1 MWRRWFAGVLL
12 AIVGAF
18 LLTVP
23 AHAART
29 AENDTGD
36 PTIYFFW
43 GEGCPHCAAAKPF
56 LASLQEEY
64 PQLEVQDYEVYNDLE
79 NREIFTAMADKWD
92 FEVSGVP
99 TFFLGEDHWVGFAEN
114 PIGDE
119 LEQAVAACVAS
130 GCPDAGAGV
139 VTPAEPTTEP
149 TPQPQPTPTPLP
161 ETDGVITLPIIGEVD
176 AANQSL
182 ALTTA
187 LIALVDGF
195 NPCSLWVLSV
205 LLALTLRTG
214 SRGRVVTIGL
224 VFIFVTALVYAL
236 FIAGMFTV
244 LTVVN
249 ISPWVR
255 ILVALVALAFAAVNI
270 KDYFWFKEGLSFTI
284 PDSKKSGIYSRIRSV
299 SRTDSMP
306 ALIGGTVV
314 LAAGVSVVEL
324 ACTAG
329 FPVLWTNILTA
340 QEVGVLTFVLLL
352 LLYMLIYQLDE
363 LAIFG
368 VAVVTLRASKLEEK
382 HGRILKLVGGMLML
396 TLAVVMIVDPT
407 LMSDIGTALLIFG
420 IAVVA
425 TLLVL
430 LLHRVVLPRFGIHI
444 GTEDP
449 TPVLARTGRQAR
461 VDSRGKPISKT
472 KPRGR

>member
-1 MWRRWFAGVLL
+1 M
-12 AIVGAF
+12 
-18 LLTVP
+18 
-23 AHAART
+23 
-29 AENDTGD
+29 
-36 PTIYFFW
+36 
-43 GEGCPHCAAAKPF
+43 
-56 LASLQEEY
+56 
-64 PQLEVQDYEVYNDLE
+64 
-79 NREIFTAMADKWD
+79 
-92 FEVSGVP
+92 
-99 TFFLGEDHWVGFAEN
+99 
-114 PIGDE
+114 
-119 LEQAVAACVAS
+119 
-130 GCPDAGAGV
+130 
-139 VTPAEPTTEP
+139 
-149 TPQPQPTPTPLP
+149 
-161 ETDGVITLPIIGEVD
+161 D

-224 VFIFVTALVYAL
+224 VFIVVTALVYAL

-244 LTVVN
+244 LTVVS

-255 ILVALVALAFAAVNI
+255 VVVALVALAFAAVNI

-306 ALIGGTVV
+306 ALVGGTVV
-314 LAAGVSVVEL
+314 LAAGVSVIEL

-396 TLAVVMIVDPT
+396 TLAVVMIVDPA
-407 LMSDIGTALLIFG
+407 LMSDLGTALLIFG

-461 VDSRGKPISKT
+461 VDSRGTPLSKT